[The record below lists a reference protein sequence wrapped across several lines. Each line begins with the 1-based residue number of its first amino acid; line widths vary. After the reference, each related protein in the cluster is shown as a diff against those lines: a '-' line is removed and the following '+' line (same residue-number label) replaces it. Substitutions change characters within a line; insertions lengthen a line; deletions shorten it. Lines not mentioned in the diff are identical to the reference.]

1 MLVKNYSNLISHG
14 NIEGRKTVLRVIE
27 AGLDAANPYPYIK
40 KMMRIEN
47 EILYVGSNAYTRERE
62 KMMSIKRPL
71 TFDLS
76 KIENIYLLGG
86 GKAVQQMA
94 QAVEDILGD
103 FVTEGQINAKKG
115 EAKLCNRVHV
125 TFAGHPIPDEDSVKG
140 AQRKHRIE
148 QKITNRDL
156 VFYFTS
162 GGGTATL
169 AWPAPGLTLKD
180 IQDVTN
186 LLYFE
191 KGASMPEKNR
201 VLGKLRMPRIGKT
214 IDAPLVYLRSSETPL
229 AGYVYHRP
237 FPSTNAIDILKRYK
251 IWNKV
256 PKSVRAH
263 LKRVHNNTQYDAY
276 QPPPIH
282 SEFYYP
288 HIYQFRVIGP
298 EQMLKAAKKCAEE
311 QGIHSHIIS
320 TSLNDVEVQPIAE
333 TFANIACEIDRRG
346 EPFKPPCILII
357 GGELTVSTEKTTG
370 IGGRNQEFVLA
381 TVPYISGSSNIIV
394 AAIDAD
400 GADGPTNIAGGIV
413 DGYSMFRA
421 EQHGINIFN
430 DLQNHNCSRPL
441 TKLGDTVFTGVLGQ
455 NLRSLIIIYVRSKQ

>member
-1 MLVKNYSNLISHG
+1 MVVKNYSNLISHG
-14 NIEGRKTVLRVIE
+14 NIEGRKTILRIIE

-40 KMMRIEN
+40 NMMRIEDDVLF
-47 EILYVGSNAYTRERE
+47 ISSNASNFE
-62 KMMSIKRPL
+62 KTTSAKQTL

-76 KIENIYLLGG
+76 QIEHIYLLGG
-86 GKAVQQMA
+86 GKAVQRMA

-103 FVTEGQINAKKG
+103 LITAGQINAKKG
-115 EAKLCNRVHV
+115 EAKLCERVHV
-125 TFAGHPIPDEDSVKG
+125 TFAGHPIPDEESVKG

-180 IQDVTN
+180 IQEVTK

-201 VLGKLRMPRIGKT
+201 VLGKLRMPRKGKT
-214 IDAPLVYLRSSETPL
+214 IHAPLVYLRSSETPV

-251 IWNKV
+251 LWNQV
-256 PKSVRAH
+256 PKSVRSH
-263 LKRVHNNTQYDAY
+263 LKRVHNDPQYDAY
-276 QPPPIH
+276 RPPPIH

-288 HIYQFRVIGP
+288 HIHQFRVTGP
-298 EQMLKAAKKCAEE
+298 EQMLKAAKICAED

-320 TSLNDVEVQPIAE
+320 SSLNDVEVQPIAE

-370 IGGRNQEFVLA
+370 LGGRNQEFVLA
-381 TVPYISGSSNIIV
+381 TAPYINGNSEIII

-400 GADGPTNIAGGIV
+400 GADGPTNVAGRIV
-413 DGYSMFRA
+413 DGYSMLRA
-421 EQHGINIFN
+421 EQLGINIFE
-430 DLQNHNCSRPL
+430 DLKNHNAYRTL
-441 TKLGDTVFTGVLGQ
+441 TKLGDAVFTGVLGQ
-455 NLRSLIIIYVRSKQ
+455 NLRSLIMIYVRSKQ